1 MKKFYEDVAVGD
13 TFATGE
19 EEITE
24 AEIIRFASQYD
35 PQAFHTDP
43 TAARNLFF
51 GRLVASGWH
60 TAAMTMRLM
69 VRALASDEGLIG
81 QGVESLRWPR
91 PTRVGDR
98 LRVEIRV
105 EDKREKRG
113 RADYGTVTL
122 RCVTRNQ
129 DGKIA
134 QEMVAHTLVRR
145 RPHKA

>member
-1 MKKFYEDVAVGD
+1 MKKFYEDIAIGD
-13 TFATGE
+13 TLTTNE
-19 EEITE
+19 EEMTE
-24 AEIIRFASQYD
+24 AEIVRFASQFD

-43 TAARNLFF
+43 AAAKNLFF
-51 GRLVASGWH
+51 GGLVASGWH
-60 TAAMTMRLM
+60 TAALTMRLM

-91 PTRVGDR
+91 PTRAGDR

-122 RCVTRNQ
+122 RCITRNQ

-145 RPHKA
+145 QPPQA